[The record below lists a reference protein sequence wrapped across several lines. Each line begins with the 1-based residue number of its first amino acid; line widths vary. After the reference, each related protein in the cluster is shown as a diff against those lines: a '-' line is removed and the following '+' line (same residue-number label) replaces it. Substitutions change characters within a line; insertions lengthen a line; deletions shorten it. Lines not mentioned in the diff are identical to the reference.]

1 MPNNYYDD
9 YDEDSSSGGR
19 DSLFLWTVFILLLV
33 GLAFACWLGSFYIFG
48 HPEQPKPYRILKK
61 LGKLEPPRRF
71 EVTAAP
77 QGEFLSATKLFEKYS
92 KLSRLELEQE
102 NARLLRNYV
111 TNYRETNKLV
121 PYIKGRFT
129 ILDTYKLTAANL
141 FNSGVV
147 AVAMST
153 DFPQVLIE
161 HVYTAARENEASL
174 EGMLSTGLE
183 MSIERTL
190 DLSAVIHVERVYD
203 GRILL
208 TVVPLLYGT
217 YALKQ
222 GTGTFGLEPPAEL
235 NLPAGIP
242 ITTTQALQEGFK
254 KYTAYRR
261 QNPSSASEAPGPF
274 ASATPNPELVR
285 LDAVPEGTKPPL
297 TGPLPE
303 MPVATPLPMTAK
315 PKRSGATPPAVAALS
330 PAATRPV
337 ATPLPVATPIP
348 TAPAVPVASATPKT
362 SPQGVPL
369 TPFLASNPSPGLP
382 SSSGTGWRTYPSGKV
397 PPGRSVTPGEAA
409 TLSDQ
414 GALGERI
421 YLRGQFLVTAAG
433 DNRAVLRPQ
442 GAPESKR
449 STLSATRVIVEYPS
463 GALPPAEGSSV
474 ERDEARPFEIR
485 DIRKGADGQINVY
498 VREITTP

>member
-1 MPNNYYDD
+1 MPNSYYDD
-9 YDEDSSSGGR
+9 YDEEPSSGGR
-19 DSLFLWTVFILLLV
+19 DNLFLWTVFILLLI
-33 GLAFACWLGSFYIFG
+33 GFAFACWLGSFYIFG
-48 HPEQPKPYRILKK
+48 HPEQPRPYRILKK

-77 QGEFLSATKLFEKYS
+77 QGEFLSAAKLFEKYS
-92 KLSRLELEQE
+92 KLTLLELEQE
-102 NARLLRNYV
+102 NARLLRNYI

-129 ILDTYKLTAANL
+129 ILDTYALTAADL

-153 DFPQVLIE
+153 DLPQLLIE
-161 HVYTAARENEASL
+161 HVYTAAHENEESL
-174 EGMLSTGLE
+174 KGMLNTGLE
-183 MSIERTL
+183 MSVERTL
-190 DLSAVIHVERVYD
+190 DLSAVIHVKRVYD

-222 GTGTFGLEPPAEL
+222 GTGTFGLEPPTDL

-242 ITTTQALQEGFK
+242 ITKSEALKEGFK

-261 QNPSSASEAPGPF
+261 QNPSSAAEALGPF
-274 ASATPNPELVR
+274 APAPPNPELVR
-285 LDAVPEGTKPPL
+285 LDAVPEGVKPPL

-303 MPVATPLPMTAK
+303 MPVATPIPMPGK
-315 PKRSGATPPAVAALS
+315 PKRGAATPPAVAALTPPAAR
-330 PAATRPV
+330 PAATPIPV
-337 ATPLPVATPIP
+337 ATPVPIAAAIPVAPTP
-348 TAPAVPVASATPKT
+348 PKT

-382 SSSGTGWRTYPSGKV
+382 SSSGNSWRTYPAGKV
-397 PPGRSVTPGEAA
+397 PPGRSVTPVEAA
-409 TLSDQ
+409 SLPDQ
-414 GALGERI
+414 GLAGDRI

-433 DNRAVLRPQ
+433 DSRAVLRPQ
-442 GAPESKR
+442 AGPEAKR
-449 STLSATRVIVEYPS
+449 SLISATRVIVEYPS

-498 VREITTP
+498 VREITAP

>member
-9 YDEDSSSGGR
+9 YDEDPSSGGR
-19 DSLFLWTVFILLLV
+19 DNLFLWTVFILLLV
-33 GLAFACWLGSFYIFG
+33 GFAFACWLGSFYIFG
-48 HPEQPKPYRILKK
+48 HPEQPRPYRILKK

-77 QGEFLSATKLFEKYS
+77 QGEFLSAAKLFEKYS
-92 KLSRLELEQE
+92 KLTRLELEQE
-102 NARLLRNYV
+102 NARLLRNYI

-129 ILDTYKLTAANL
+129 ILDTYRLTSADL

-147 AVAMST
+147 AVAMAS

-161 HVYTAARENEASL
+161 HVYTSARENEESL
-174 EGMLSTGLE
+174 KGLLYTGLE
-183 MSIERTL
+183 MSIQRTL
-190 DLSAVIHVERVYD
+190 DLSAVLHVERIYD

-242 ITTTQALQEGFK
+242 ITKTQAVQEGFK
-254 KYTAYRR
+254 KYTTYRR
-261 QNPSSASEAPGPF
+261 QNPSSSAEASGPF
-274 ASATPNPELVR
+274 AQAPQNPELVR
-285 LDAVPEGTKPPL
+285 LDAVPEGIKPPL
-297 TGPLPE
+297 NGPLPE
-303 MPVATPLPMTAK
+303 MPVATPIPMAGK
-315 PKRSGATPPAVAALS
+315 PKQGAATAPAVAALTP
-330 PAATRPV
+330 PAKR
-337 ATPLPVATPIP
+337 PVATPIP
-348 TAPAVPVASATPKT
+348 VATPVPMAAALPIASPVPKT

-369 TPFLASNPSPGLP
+369 TPFLASNPAPGLAA
-382 SSSGTGWRTYPSGKV
+382 SSGSEWRTYPPGKI
-397 PPGRSVTPGEAA
+397 PQGRSVTPSEVADLMSQPAIG
-409 TLSDQ
+409 D
-414 GALGERI
+414 RV
-421 YLRGQFLVTAAG
+421 YLRGQFLVKAASG
-433 DNRAVLRPQ
+433 NRAVLHPKADS
-442 GAPESKR
+442 GAKR
-449 STLSATRVIVEYPS
+449 SPNPVSRVIVEYPI

-474 ERDEARPFEIR
+474 ERDDARPFEIR